1 MKGLPF
7 STIMAGFVIW
17 GTIYACQVVT
27 ANAQA
32 ATLPE
37 DKEIFPSNASPRSI
51 CGDDWAPLPVQEA
64 LRLVCL
70 RNYSTKN
77 SESVRKA
84 IVVGFVGGFV
94 KSNDAKH
101 PEVNF
106 AALLRDSNPD
116 VVHAEVF
123 ANHDGKKARRR
134 VLQLLDTDGDGALTT
149 TEKEQASIIIY
160 GHSWGASQAVRLAR
174 ELARMGVPVLLTI
187 QVDSVRKPG
196 QEDSTIP
203 DNVKNAVNFYQTRGL
218 IHGRS
223 VIRPAD
229 AERTNII
236 GNFHMTYGHRQI
248 NCDNY
253 PWLARVF
260 NRPHHEIENDPRVWD
275 QVASFIN
282 SELSSTSSVARASST
297 PH

>member
-1 MKGLPF
+1 MKRIPF
-7 STIMAGFVIW
+7 STNIAWFIIW
-17 GTIYACQVVT
+17 GAIYGCQVVGVD
-27 ANAQA
+27 AQA
-32 ATLPE
+32 VTLS
-37 DKEIFPSNASPRSI
+37 DGKEVTPSNASPGSI
-51 CGDDWAPLPVQEA
+51 CGGDWAPLPVKEA
-64 LRLVCL
+64 LRLVCV
-70 RNYSTKN
+70 RNYATRNNGSA
-77 SESVRKA
+77 RKA

-106 AALLRDSNPD
+106 AALFRDGNPY

-123 ANHDGKKARRR
+123 ANHDGKRARRR
-134 VLQLLDTDGDGALTT
+134 VLQLLDTDGDGTLTT
-149 TEKEQASIIIY
+149 TEKQRASIIIY
-160 GHSWGASQAVRLAR
+160 GHSWGASQAVTLAR
-174 ELARMGVPVLLTI
+174 ELGGMGVPVLLTI

-203 DNVKNAVNFYQTRGL
+203 DNVENAVNFYQTRGL

-223 VIRPAD
+223 VIRAAD
-229 AERTNII
+229 PERTNII
-236 GNFHMTYGHRQI
+236 GNFHMTYGQRQI

-260 NRPHHEIENDPRVWD
+260 NRPHHQIENDPRVWG
-275 QVASFIN
+275 QIASFID

-297 PH
+297 LP